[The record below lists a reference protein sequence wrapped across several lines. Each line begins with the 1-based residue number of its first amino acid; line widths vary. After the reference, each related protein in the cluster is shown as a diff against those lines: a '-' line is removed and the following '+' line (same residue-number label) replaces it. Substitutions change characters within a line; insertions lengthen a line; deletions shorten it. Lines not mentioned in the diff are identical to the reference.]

1 MLKEEEKMKDLT
13 LYFDRFILF
22 MKSTKN
28 LSSKTII
35 AYKSDLNDF
44 KVFLENNVVDKDVI
58 INYVNYL
65 ADERGLK
72 SSTINR
78 RIVILKQFFKFL
90 YEEKYIDGDF
100 RTSYPARFRLEKRLP
115 KTLSVFEISKFLN
128 HLTEEVLKSN
138 TGFVRWKN
146 CRNLAMMDVLISTG
160 IRIQELSDISMGD
173 IELEEHT
180 VLIHGKGRKQR
191 ILYISCQQT
200 WNNLM
205 SWIDLR
211 RSRITYTDKLFVN
224 KYGAPISIYG
234 IEYIFKEIKNH
245 IMINKKSTPH
255 FLRHTFAT
263 NLLENGADLRT
274 VQELLGHSNI
284 TTTEIYTEVTITRKK
299 DVLNKYNYRNKI

>member
-1 MLKEEEKMKDLT
+1 MKDLT

-28 LSSKTII
+28 LSSKTVI

-44 KVFLENNVVDKDVI
+44 KVFVENNTIDNDIV
-58 INYVNYL
+58 INYVNCL
-65 ADERGLK
+65 AEERGLK

-78 RIVILKQFFKFL
+78 RIIILKQFFKFL
-90 YEEKYIDGDF
+90 HEQKYIDWDCC
-100 RTSYPARFRLEKRLP
+100 TSYPARFRQEKRLP

-128 HLTEEVLKSN
+128 YLTDEASKSN
-138 TGFVRWKN
+138 TSFLRWKN
-146 CRNLAMMDVLISTG
+146 YRNLAMMDILISTG

-173 IELEEHT
+173 IELEERT
-180 VLIHGKGRKQR
+180 ILIHGKGRKQR

-205 SWIDLR
+205 SWINLR

-224 KYGAPISIYG
+224 KYGTSISIYG

-245 IMINKKSTPH
+245 IMINEKSTPH

-299 DVLNKYNYRNKI
+299 DVLNKCNYRNKL